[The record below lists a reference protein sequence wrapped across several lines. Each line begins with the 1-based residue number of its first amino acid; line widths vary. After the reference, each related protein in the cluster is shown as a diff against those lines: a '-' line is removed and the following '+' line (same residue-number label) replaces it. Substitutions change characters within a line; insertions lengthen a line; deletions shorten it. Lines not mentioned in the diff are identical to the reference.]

1 MVFRFRRFASN
12 RCSFLEC
19 AVQNKCKY
27 NFLNFQNQLA
37 EKFLNFI
44 TVKFI
49 KYRETY
55 PEIPQTNPQPPQNIV
70 VEASE
75 GEDFD
80 INLVQPQGTTKR
92 PFEQV
97 PSLSDL
103 PTTTPLPSPLLQHQ
117 FINVP
122 NSNQGIA
129 L

>member
-1 MVFRFRRFASN
+1 MH
-12 RCSFLEC
+12 
-19 AVQNKCKY
+19 
-27 NFLNFQNQLA
+27 
-37 EKFLNFI
+37 
-44 TVKFI
+44 
-49 KYRETY
+49 YRETY

-122 NSNQGIA
+122 NSNQGNVLQKSLRFFKSLPSYFMRKPI
-129 L
+129 LVN